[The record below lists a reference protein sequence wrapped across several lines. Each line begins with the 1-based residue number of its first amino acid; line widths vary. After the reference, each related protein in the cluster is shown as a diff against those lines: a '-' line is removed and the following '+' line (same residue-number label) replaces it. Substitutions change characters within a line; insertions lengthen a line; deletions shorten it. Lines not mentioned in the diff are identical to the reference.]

1 VPVSATVFGNVKPG
15 QAIAATFRVTVAA
28 DSPALSAV
36 VHATA
41 TMGAATREN
50 GVSVTVRT

>member
-1 VPVSATVFGNVKPG
+1 VSKTVFASVRPG
-15 QAIAATFRVTVAA
+15 QAIAATFRVTPAA

-41 TMGAATREN
+41 TMGTASREN
-50 GVSVTVRT
+50 GVTVTVGT